1 MDIRGVDEADL
12 VTRRLRRA
20 FRELAPKIVLR
31 EIDGLWQDEG
41 FAKGESNDLDGER
54 RSLFQSYLDAVD
66 WTDPGQVRRALR
78 VFHETAR
85 KVGQAAAGEAIQ
97 LLQGEGIRF
106 DARGEPQG
114 WFGVRV
120 RVGLLDNLNNPDVIR
135 EHLRRIERALAD
147 QDASQAIGSA
157 KELVESTAK
166 LVLRSRNVEPGRSDD
181 LPKLVK
187 DAQFCLGVH
196 SSSPSSAADGQQSTK
211 RILGG
216 LSAVVVGLGEL
227 RNAGYGTGHGHSEA
241 RVGLYPR
248 HAHLAVSAARAWCE
262 FMLDTLQDAG
272 APWRNQD
279 GS

>member
-1 MDIRGVDEADL
+1 MDSQGVDASDL
-12 VTRRLRRA
+12 VSRRLRRA
-20 FRELAPKIVLR
+20 FRELAPKIILR

-41 FAKGESNDLDGER
+41 FARGPQNDLEGER
-54 RSLFQSYLDAVD
+54 RSLFQSYVDAVD
-66 WTDPGQVRRALR
+66 WTDPGHVRRALR
-78 VFHETAR
+78 VFHEIAR
-85 KVGQAAAGEAIQ
+85 KVDLVDAVEANQ
-97 LLQGEGIRF
+97 LLKREGIRF
-106 DARGEPQG
+106 DSRGEPQG
-114 WFGVRV
+114 AFGVRV
-120 RVGLLDNLNNPDVIR
+120 RAGLMDDLGSPDIIR

-147 QDASQAIGSA
+147 QDPPQAIGSA

-166 LVLRSRNVEPGRSDD
+166 FVLRSRNVKPGRSDD
-181 LPKLVK
+181 LPKLVR

-196 SSSPSSAADGQQSTK
+196 PSSPIGGADGQQSTK

-227 RNAGYGTGHGHSEA
+227 RNAGYGTGHGPGEA

-272 APWRNQD
+272 APWRKQD
-279 GS
+279 GA